1 METNLLLTTILLL
14 AQRSLSS
21 ILPPLVCDGVITRAQ
36 FPDPAGRHL
45 IVAAP
50 LALST
55 PVRGSCIVI
64 WGSGQMTTASLATDP
79 WFSNPDGKTL
89 MNLVLTLILDIT

>member
-14 AQRSLSS
+14 VQSSLSS
-21 ILPPLVCDGVITRAQ
+21 ILPPLIRDGVITRAQ

-45 IVAAP
+45 TVAAS
-50 LALST
+50 LALSI
-55 PVRGSCIVI
+55 PIGGLFMVI
-64 WGSGQMTTASLATDP
+64 WGSGQQTTASLITDP

-89 MNLVLTLILDIT
+89 MTLVLTLILVIT